1 MNQKKIFFMVA
12 LLFFS
17 GCAPK
22 EESPSSALGDAFD
35 LNNCDESFTGN
46 IPEFYTTYFSCVN
59 ISMSNLTTVIES
71 DNLPPYESWY
81 YNVSHGN
88 YIDYVSQGNGYY
100 LNPNEITAQETSIN
114 ILVNP
119 TPRGINVNTG
129 LVDGIVGTSNYEY
142 GMGAVGIALNGVAL
156 FNPLAAPPDDIE
168 DEKFSFDYYSGH
180 PTNTGYYHYHTAS
193 QGPIDVLKNKELI
206 ENSIVGSADI
216 ELYGIMCDGT
226 LILGCTELDG
236 SVPDH
241 SNFDA
246 QNGHVHDISDASN
259 VFFSNRYHTHICVDS
274 FTDHRFTPEIQYY
287 TGCD

>member
-1 MNQKKIFFMVA
+1 
-12 LLFFS
+12 
-17 GCAPK
+17 
-22 EESPSSALGDAFD
+22 
-35 LNNCDESFTGN
+35 
-46 IPEFYTTYFSCVN
+46 
-59 ISMSNLTTVIES
+59 
-71 DNLPPYESWY
+71 
-81 YNVSHGN
+81 
-88 YIDYVSQGNGYY
+88 
-100 LNPNEITAQETSIN
+100 
-114 ILVNP
+114 
-119 TPRGINVNTG
+119 
-129 LVDGIVGTSNYEY
+129 
-142 GMGAVGIALNGVAL
+142 MGAVGIALNGVAL

-180 PTNTGYYHYHTAS
+180 PTNNGYYHYHTTS

-246 QNGHVHDISDASN
+246 QNGHVHDISDGSN

-274 FTDHRFTPEIQYY
+274 FTDHHFTPEIQYY